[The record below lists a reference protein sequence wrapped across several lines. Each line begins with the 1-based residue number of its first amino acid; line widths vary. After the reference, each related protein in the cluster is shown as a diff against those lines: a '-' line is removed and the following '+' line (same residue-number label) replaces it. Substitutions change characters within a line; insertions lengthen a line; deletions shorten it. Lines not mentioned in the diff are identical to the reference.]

1 MQAVFLLLRVV
12 VFILVGVRLAHGGAQ
27 GEEDEDELKSRNI
40 LYVITNRD
48 SPL

>member
-27 GEEDEDELKSRNI
+27 GEEDELKSRNI